1 MSDLAHRYGSTHRT
15 RRPLVIAVAAV
26 VAAAGTVWLV
36 WAILLHSSPPVQAQ
50 LVSYRTPA
58 EHSIVARLPVARSAD
73 DVKASCLLRAL
84 AADHTVVGELSFTV
98 GSSSP
103 TTTTLERSVRTERR
117 ATTVELTGCSAGR

>member
-1 MSDLAHRYGSTHRT
+1 VSDLAHRYGSAHRT

-50 LVSYRTPA
+50 LVSYRPA
-58 EHSIVARLPVARSAD
+58 EHSIVARLTVVRSAD

>member
-1 MSDLAHRYGSTHRT
+1 VSDLAHRYGSAHRT

-36 WAILLHSSPPVQAQ
+36 WAILQHSSPPVQAQ
-50 LVSYRTPA
+50 LVSYRPA
-58 EHSIVARLPVARSAD
+58 EHSIVARLTVVRSAD